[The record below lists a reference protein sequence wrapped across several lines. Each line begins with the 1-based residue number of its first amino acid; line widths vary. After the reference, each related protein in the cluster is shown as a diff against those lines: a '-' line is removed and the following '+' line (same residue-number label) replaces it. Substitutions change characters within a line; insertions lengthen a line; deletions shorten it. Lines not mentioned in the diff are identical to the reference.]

1 MKHQTKNEI
10 LNGIN
15 VAIKNNTNFSKKS
28 ILQTNMLNFDAKDNS
43 NSNKINNV
51 ALVPENTIVDMTYS
65 IKNILNDKVDSINK
79 LEKKLNEIS
88 YKEDTLF
95 TNYNKLLNNYQ
106 LHDSLL
112 VLSISNRKQNVYVT
126 NKIIYE
132 NEKKDIVNL
141 SDYRTDSLFKSNI
154 KWAYARYFYLFN
166 EN

>member
-1 MKHQTKNEI
+1 MKNI
-10 LNGIN
+10 
-15 VAIKNNTNFSKKS
+15 NNT
-28 ILQTNMLNFDAKDNS
+28 LNF
-43 NSNKINNV
+43 
-51 ALVPENTIVDMTYS
+51 
-65 IKNILNDKVDSINK
+65 ILLACILFIIILKNDKINK

-141 SDYRTDSLFKSNI
+141 SDYRTDSLFKSNL